1 MFEFMLQIVLA
12 VALSTVH
19 SASRITPSEWTL
31 IADVQAALT
40 ALLAKRPQ

>member
-1 MFEFMLQIVLA
+1 MFEIILEIVLS
-12 VALSTVH
+12 VALTSIH
-19 SASRITPSEWTL
+19 SASRINPTEWTL